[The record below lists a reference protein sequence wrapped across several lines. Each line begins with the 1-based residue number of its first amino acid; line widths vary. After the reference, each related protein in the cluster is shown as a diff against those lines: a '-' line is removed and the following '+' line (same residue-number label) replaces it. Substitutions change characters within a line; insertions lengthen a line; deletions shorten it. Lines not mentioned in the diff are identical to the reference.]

1 MEKPKRVKYGLDSV
15 SASVVDVDTSSLFD
29 IFVPKQLRSGK
40 NEIRLRLVNDGLV
53 KGSEVLIDILDQI
66 GNPLYYEIGEIA
78 NEDKSRSIV
87 VEIEPND
94 LSGPAKLYIYA
105 KLSQTSSYLSIINLD
120 VNSELETE
128 QEIKFVDPPEIF
140 YQERKLATQTFTNQ
154 SRKVTKVGTGNIS
167 TVSPVIPKQLVEST
181 FQVEKKELRTIISQG
196 STSNNIGS
204 GSSLE
209 LPQQFS
215 LARIT
220 SQNFPFSSSYIGG
233 EIVLNNISLE
243 VPNDSLTS
251 TPFVNL
257 SYSASIL
264 NVISTSSIEVYPPF
278 TKTIEYPSSTGIK
291 TILVDRLF
299 EHSNFT
305 CSFNEVLSLS
315 QTNYTQSYAVF
326 DIYNLDPITGKVASI
341 DVSYKNLSLIGDNYE
356 PLGNFEVRSQNYLID
371 SNNLTFDNEKGV
383 IERPVGIFKSGIL
396 DFQTYWQTS
405 SNVQIERTDSIPD
418 GIKFSGNE
426 ITFEPKPQ
434 YHLTNRQNQNWKL
447 VFDYELLSSQSLEP
461 QLDVFISG
469 SGINKISE
477 TKLPVL
483 TPNQSSALGTY
494 VGSITDRRGNVEI
507 VFNSS
512 DNTRISPKFTLR
524 RGFLSIGN
532 IVLQPEEK
540 VGYNV
545 KQTRIFAPLNIPT
558 GSELNFKFDYVNP
571 VGKKVNKFSSL
582 LPGVYFEGS
591 FKPTSGGGTVT
602 IPPGTV
608 SGSDQ
613 LTSSYDN
620 RYERKGTGLLSS
632 SNQIAIDITGS
643 FVSASNS
650 LSSRINIFETKT
662 LYSSSQQ
669 VDYNLIVNR
678 PTVSGSSLYRLL
690 ISSGSNSSSSYA
702 DSRLTY
708 DTSQSKFSVTGSTN
722 LNGNLYQTGSTST
735 RMSYIWSGPITVGTT
750 PGIEWT
756 NMQNSVNTW
765 LGTGGIPTPDA
776 TYIGDFAEITQGR
789 LFTSLQ
795 TIAAGPTCSLE
806 VQYSLD
812 GSSSWDQMVT
822 LTVGNSPNYKDSGW
836 ARIPNASKTFCY
848 IRLVGWGG
856 DGLRDPRFSP
866 PIVLFR

>member
-1 MEKPKRVKYGLDSV
+1 MEKLKRVKYGLDSV
-15 SASVVDVDTSSLFD
+15 LASVVDVDTSSLFD
-29 IFVPKQLRSGK
+29 IFVPKQLCSGK

-87 VEIEPND
+87 VEIEPAD
-94 LSGPAKLYIYA
+94 LSGPSKLYIYA
-105 KLSQTSSYLSIINLD
+105 KLSQTSSYLSIINLEI
-120 VNSELETE
+120 NSELETE
-128 QEIKFVDPPEIF
+128 QEIKFVDPPEIY

-154 SRKVTKVGTGNIS
+154 SRKIAKVGTGNIS

-264 NVISTSSIEVYPPF
+264 NVLSTSSIEIYPPF
-278 TKTIEYPSSTGIK
+278 TKTIEYQSSTGIK
-291 TILVDRLF
+291 TISVDRLF

-326 DIYNLDPITGKVASI
+326 DVYNLNPLTGKVASI

-371 SNNLTFDNEKGV
+371 SNNLIFDNNKGIVEKP
-383 IERPVGIFKSGIL
+383 IGIFRSGIS

-405 SNVQIERTDSIPD
+405 SNVVIQRIDSVTD
-418 GIKFSGNE
+418 GIKFSGTNL
-426 ITFEPKPQ
+426 TFEPKNQ
-434 YHLTNRQNQNWKL
+434 YQLINRQSQNWKL
-447 VFDYELLSSQSLEP
+447 EFDYELLPSQSLEP
-461 QLDVFISG
+461 QVDIFISG
-469 SGINKISE
+469 SDIKKLSE
-477 TKLPVL
+477 SKNLIL
-483 TPNQSSALGTY
+483 TPTQSSNLGVY
-494 VGSITDRRGNVEI
+494 IGSILDRQGRAELIFNV
-507 VFNSS
+507 NR
-512 DNTRISPKFTLR
+512 NTRISPKFTLR

-690 ISSGSNSSSSYA
+690 ISSGSDSSSS
-702 DSRLTY
+702 Y